1 MMPPRP
7 SAAIRAEAAAWVAR
21 LHGPQRNAEVE
32 AGLRRWLAETPAHAA
47 AFELVSDAWEKSA
60 SLHRNPIEEVS
71 SWQRSGFRITLSR
84 AALSA
89 ALTIA
94 LAVIASAFYFHSD
107 ALTTG
112 IGELR
117 TVTLNDGTR
126 VHLNTDT
133 RVRVRYDKQLRRV
146 YLERGE
152 ALFEVA
158 KRPDWPFIVTAGNHQ
173 IRALGTAFIVRSE
186 KQHLVVTLVEGKV
199 TVIPV
204 GSPIRSTQSTSSA
217 EPRLTSPSTGSRQTP
232 DVVVLSAGQ
241 RLTLAGDGPPEIDRA
256 AIERV
261 TAWERGQ
268 VALDNTSLA
277 DAVAELNRYSRERI
291 VIDDASLAAIHVSG
305 VFQAGDSPNFAAA
318 VARTF
323 HLTIANHGGEIHLT
337 AVEVNRSN

>member
-7 SAAIRAEAAAWVAR
+7 TAAIRAEAAAWVTR
-21 LHGPQRNAEVE
+21 LHGPQRNAEVD

-60 SLHRNPIEEVS
+60 FLHRHPIEEVAN
-71 SWQRSGFRITLSR
+71 WQRLGLRITLSR
-84 AALSA
+84 AALSV

-94 LAVIASAFYFHSD
+94 LAFIASAFYFHSD

-117 TVTLNDGTR
+117 TVTLDDGTR

-133 RVRVRYDKQLRRV
+133 RVKVRYDRQLRRV

-158 KRPDWPFIVTAGNHQ
+158 KRPEWPFVVTAGKHQ

-217 EPRLTSPSTGSRQTP
+217 ELHLTSSAAAPPHTP
-232 DVVVLSAGQ
+232 DIVVLSPGE
-241 RLTLAGDGPPEIDRA
+241 RLTLAGDGPPKIDRA

-268 VALDNTSLA
+268 VALDNTALA

-323 HLTIANHGGEIHLT
+323 HLTIANHGREIHLT
-337 AVEVNRSN
+337 AQEELRPN